1 MITKIPLYPDGSVIE
16 YAGRWSKSLASATW
30 VDNPVFPGG
39 SLEFF
44 GFSGIRG
51 RTVSAM
57 YKCKKTCMLHRMFF
71 STFEDIMNESAI
83 DPRTPQCDLTYGKKG
98 EMYGLVVL
106 K

>member
-1 MITKIPLYPDGSVIE
+1 MITKIPLYPDGTVIE
-16 YAGRWSKSLASATW
+16 HGGRRNKSLTSATW

-39 SLEFF
+39 SLEFC

-51 RTVSAM
+51 RTVSAT
-57 YKCKKTCMLHRMFF
+57 YKCKKTGMLHRMFF
-71 STFEDIMNESAI
+71 LTFEDIMNASAI

-98 EMYGLVVL
+98 EMYGLVVC